1 MCGVETQIHI
11 NQQQKH
17 SQHIITM
24 TTPVTATTVQS
35 FQAKFYID
43 KRDVGMVIGGKGKTI
58 NGIKRTHGVD
68 VRIMDSDRADGKQF
82 FLITGSDRSKV
93 DAAYKNIDQVAA
105 NSERK
110 RLNPIPAPAVP
121 GYGSPHSNSLTP
133 PGYTVTYAGHNYIV
147 PHGMV
152 LVPAQMMPQPQTQAQ
167 PAMTPPSGYSSVPY
181 TPQKPK
187 GGRKVRR
194 KKGPV
199 PPPVLPAAAPS
210 STYNPTSPAYTPH
223 SPDYLPRS
231 TVPEPTWTHDG
242 PKSPDYAPPSPDYM
256 PHTPDGPPPKT
267 PPAED
272 KTEGSGA
279 DAQ

>member
-1 MCGVETQIHI
+1 MA
-11 NQQQKH
+11 
-17 SQHIITM
+17 
-24 TTPVTATTVQS
+24 TPVTATTVQS

-82 FLITGSDRSKV
+82 FLITGSDSSKV
-93 DAAYKNIDQVAA
+93 DAAYKNIDQIAA

-110 RLNPIPAPAVP
+110 RQIAMTAIPPSQIPQPPHDSFLNPIA
-121 GYGSPHSNSLTP
+121 P
-133 PGYTVTYAGHNYIV
+133 PGYTVSYAGHNYII
-147 PHGMV
+147 PNGMV
-152 LVPAQMMPQPQTQAQ
+152 LVPAQLMPQAPAAQ
-167 PAMTPPSGYSSVPY
+167 HGSYTSVPV

-194 KKGPV
+194 KKA
-199 PPPVLPAAAPS
+199 PPPVLASTTDFAPTVREPRS
-210 STYNPTSPAYTPH
+210 VPVMPQSPSYKPY

-242 PKSPDYAPPSPDYM
+242 PKSPDYAPPSPDYS
-256 PHTPDGPPPKT
+256 PHTPVGPPPKL

-272 KTEGSGA
+272 NTGGSGA